1 VRFLLSSPVRILRR
15 RDLLLA
21 GFGFAAAA
29 RAANGKL
36 PEGNDVVRGRFE
48 TPGVL
53 TTPQGKKIT
62 LTGDD
67 PTKLVLND
75 KRLNGMDVE
84 VVGVRQGDG
93 FSINPIHLRGV
104 WVYRGGERLMVTYWC
119 DICYIRT
126 YSPGECWCCQED
138 TRFDPKDPNSK
149 DPTP

>member
-1 VRFLLSSPVRILRR
+1 MLSHPTKVLRR

-21 GFGFAAAA
+21 GLAAGAA
-29 RAANGKL
+29 RAESKP
-36 PEGNDVVRGRFE
+36 PEGNDIARGRFQ

-53 TTPQGKKIT
+53 TTPKGKKVV

-75 KRLNGMDVE
+75 PRLNGLDVE
-84 VVGVRQGDG
+84 VVGVNQGKQ

-104 WVYRGGERLMVTYWC
+104 WVYQKGERLMVTYWC

-126 YSPGECWCCQED
+126 YSPGQCWCCQED